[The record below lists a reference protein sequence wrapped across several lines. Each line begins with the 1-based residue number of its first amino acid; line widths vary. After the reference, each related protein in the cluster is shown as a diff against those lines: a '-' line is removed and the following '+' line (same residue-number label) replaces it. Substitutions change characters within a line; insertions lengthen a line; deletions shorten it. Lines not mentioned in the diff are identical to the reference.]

1 MSRSRSVE
9 FKPRIA
15 LDTDRSM
22 RDQTDDL
29 ADIPVDPDA
38 GTGPPDPAHRVPSHW
53 RLDVFAAVAA
63 GGALGSVARFGIS
76 ELMPAGPGQFPTA
89 TLIVNLTGSF
99 VLGLVLVLLTERLPP
114 SRYARA
120 FLAVGVV
127 GSFTTFSSFV
137 VTAAQLASQHHIST
151 AAMYFVASVLG
162 GLPVAQLGIV
172 CGRAVPHR
180 QPTAPRHP
188 TEPDL

>member
-9 FKPRIA
+9 FQPRIA
-15 LDTDRSM
+15 VARGESV

-38 GTGPPDPAHRVPSHW
+38 GTGPPDPVERLRSHR
-53 RLDVFAAVAA
+53 RFDVLAVVAA
-63 GGALGSVARFGIS
+63 GGAVGSVIRYGIG
-76 ELMPAGPGQFPTA
+76 ELMPAGSGQFPTA
-89 TLIVNLTGSF
+89 TLIINLTGSF
-99 VLGLVLVLLTERLPP
+99 VLGLVLVLLIERLPP

-120 FLAVGVV
+120 FLAVGVI

-137 VTAAQLASQHHIST
+137 VTTVQLASEHHISV
-151 AAMYFVASVLG
+151 AAVYLVASVFG
-162 GLPVAQLGIV
+162 GLAVAQLGIV

-180 QPTAPRHP
+180 HPTAPRHP
-188 TEPDL
+188 TEPDQ